1 MSLGTIDHLTLAPF
15 EVSRLVKP
23 DEVIDLGRLRLRL
36 LSMPGHGGVP

>member
-23 DEVIDLGRLRLRL
+23 GEVIDLGRLRLRL